1 MKLTK
6 IETKTFKTIHE
17 QISTITNECSDIES
31 MNEFF
36 EEDVENRIDEI
47 GEMISLLNNEKEL
60 LNDLLDEPV
69 KKNNDHLMNNEITLA
84 ANKLHE
90 LVLKYENNN
99 SNDISL
105 RTAVLE
111 YLTFYWEQDYK
122 ILISIFKI

>member
-99 SNDISL
+99 SNDVSL

-111 YLTFYWEQDYK
+111 YLTFYWE
-122 ILISIFKI
+122 